1 MQLKSAEDET
11 TIKLNQ
17 IKKQEQE
24 KKEKDT
30 KELNEKIS
38 KMNTEWTTFCQTL
51 ELNHWD
57 NA

>member
-38 KMNTEWTTFCQTL
+38 KMNNEWTTFCQTL